1 MLAHCRRHALLR
13 PSTSITRRHLS
24 SDQWLTRQYNDPY
37 TKERFSNP
45 AMYRSRSA
53 FKLLEIVQNHGH
65 GMVLR
70 NSAIRS
76 VIDLGAAPGGWS
88 QVMAGFLNDGSSGTA
103 VSADGQSGGF
113 GLKAGGGLPEINA
126 NAEAE
131 AEAEAETE
139 TEELVSSVSSP
150 ASPGLP
156 SVKRKVVIAVDRLTM
171 APIRGVH
178 TLKLDF
184 LAPGSAEIIST
195 LLRQETGSERAD
207 VILSDM
213 AANFTGNRVA
223 DAENALEI
231 SNTVLAF
238 AEKHLT
244 LSQRGRYKGGALLMK
259 YFQSPEADE
268 FRKKRLQRMFKN
280 VYTVKP
286 KASRAE
292 SAEYYWLCYG
302 FGHVPRKKVHKTPQ
316 PPRLK
321 L

>member
-1 MLAHCRRHALLR
+1 
-13 PSTSITRRHLS
+13 
-24 SDQWLTRQYNDPY
+24 
-37 TKERFSNP
+37 
-45 AMYRSRSA
+45 MYRSRSA
-53 FKLLEIVQNHGH
+53 FKLLEIVQSHGH

-88 QVMAGFLNDGSSGTA
+88 QVMAGFLSDGSTGTA

-113 GLKAGGGLPEINA
+113 GLKSGGGLRDTRISSDDD
-126 NAEAE
+126 AEE
-131 AEAEAETE
+131 ALALETE
-139 TEELVSSVSSP
+139 P
-150 ASPGLP
+150 APVLP
-156 SVKRKVVIAVDRLTM
+156 PVKRKVVIAVDRLTM

-184 LAPGSAEIIST
+184 LAPGSEEIIST
-195 LLRQETGSERAD
+195 LLKQETGSERAD

-231 SNTVLAF
+231 AETVLTF

-244 LSQRGRYKGGALLMK
+244 LSQRGRFKGGALLIK
-259 YFQSPEADE
+259 YFQSPEADN
-268 FRKKRLQRMFKN
+268 FRKKRLEPAFKN

-286 KASRAE
+286 KASRSE

-302 FGHVPRKKVHKTPQ
+302 FGHVTRKK
-316 PPRLK
+316 RSR
-321 L
+321 